1 MKYSDYTNR
10 IQDGHNRRA
19 VYDLVNTFKL
29 QERALNAEIRNVSAA
44 KAVYVAVPWTG
55 NIKTIYAVGNGTTL
69 APTPDIF
76 SFGTVNAGVDVIM
89 SGNTIT
95 VATGTTAATGSSVTA
110 TAGSKAVTKGDIMR
124 LSCNGGSTGP
134 AMNFIFTVLMD
145 ITK

>member
-19 VYDLVNTFKL
+19 VYDLVDTFKL
-29 QERALNAEIRNVSAA
+29 QERALTAKVENVSAA
-44 KAVYVAVPWTG
+44 KAVYLAVPWTG

-76 SFGTVNAGVDVIM
+76 SFGMNAVAM
-89 SGNTIT
+89 SGNIIT
-95 VATGTTAATGSSVTA
+95 VATGATIATASSVSPTTA
-110 TAGSKAVTKGDIMR
+110 KAVVKGQIMR
-124 LSCNGGSTGP
+124 ISCNGGSTGP